1 MLKLQKIRNAGFSLI
16 EVLLAVFII
25 GVGVVPVISLFLSG
39 TKTVEKG
46 SVILEASIISQ
57 NILDRARSDDFIWN
71 RDQQTITI
79 PDSKY
84 PEFRIP
90 EFFKKKYQASATL
103 TIEEAPDH
111 TVLGTGAKETNLLQ
125 LTVIL
130 AWLESGIRK
139 EYRML
144 TYRANTNSLNLKTS
158 AKF

>member
-1 MLKLQKIRNAGFSLI
+1 MLRFCLISSKGFSLI

-39 TKTVEKG
+39 TKTVAKG

-57 NILDRARSDDFIWN
+57 NILDRARSDDFIRN
-71 RDQQTITI
+71 CDQQMISI
-79 PDSKY
+79 PNPKY
-84 PEFRIP
+84 PEFKIP

-103 TIEEAPDH
+103 LIEEAPDH
-111 TVLGTGAKETNLLQ
+111 TILGTGAKETNLLQ

-130 AWLESGIRK
+130 TWLENGIGK

-144 TYRANTNSLNLKTS
+144 TYKANTNSLNLKTS
-158 AKF
+158 VKF